1 MKFICVSGYFDPLHV
16 GHLEYFE
23 RAKEL
28 GDELIVIVNNDQQ
41 ATMKKGKPFMRED
54 ERVKIIQSLQV
65 VDQVVLSIDKDRS
78 VCETLRTMSPT
89 PHMFCN
95 AGDQTN
101 NFIPERKICN
111 ELGISLVDGLGEKI
125 QSSSI
130 LIENAQYIA
139 KKNK

>member
-1 MKFICVSGYFDPLHV
+1 MKLVCVSGYFDPIHV

-28 GDELIVIVNNDQQ
+28 GDELIVIVNNDRQ
-41 ATMKKGKPFMRED
+41 ATMKKGKPFMPEA
-54 ERVKIIQSLQV
+54 ERVKIIQSLRV
-65 VDQVVLSIDKDRS
+65 VDRVVLSVDNDRT
-78 VCETLRTMSPT
+78 VCETLRTMT
-89 PHMFCN
+89 PPPDLFCN
-95 AGDQTN
+95 AGDQSN
-101 NFIPERKICN
+101 NLIPEQTICN

>member
-1 MKFICVSGYFDPLHV
+1 MKLICVSGYFDPLHV

-28 GDELIVIVNNDQQ
+28 GDELIVIVNSDRQ
-41 ATMKKGKPFMRED
+41 AIMKKGKPFMPEE
-54 ERVKIIQSLQV
+54 ERLKIIQSLKV
-65 VDQVVLSIDKDRS
+65 VDHVVLSVDEDRS